1 MVLMSKPPEEPR
13 SLGRSSVILAS
24 GTVVSRV
31 LGFISA
37 IILARTL
44 GTVGAGADTFALANQ
59 LPNNIYAI
67 VAGGVLSA
75 VLVPHIVK
83 AGLDKDGGQSFVN
96 KIVTLGFVIFLAV
109 AILATLLAPALV
121 ALYSQS
127 GGEGGRGFSPEEIAL
142 AVAFAYWCLPQVL
155 FYALYSLLSEVLNAR
170 KVFGP
175 FTWAPALNNIVAMA
189 GLVAFSILFPGVN
202 TADALVWTPAMVTVL
217 AGSAT
222 AGVAA
227 QALILF
233 LFWRKA
239 GLTFR
244 ADFHWRGVG
253 LGRTGRAVSWM
264 FGMILV
270 AQIAGVVQA
279 NVASLAAGGDAP
291 SLAILRFSWLIFMLP
306 HSVVAVSLATAYFTR
321 MSTHARDGDLSAVR
335 SDFMESVSRIGFF
348 MVLAS
353 AGLIVVSLPF
363 ARQFGGEP
371 ESIRAM
377 ALVIALY
384 SLGLV
389 AFSVLFV
396 VQRVFYA
403 LEDTRTPF
411 FLQVVQATLFVSLAL
426 AVATL
431 PVGQIAWGLALSAS
445 IAGGFQTLV
454 AIVVLRRKLG
464 GLSLKP
470 LLVNFAKFFLAALP
484 ASAAGLGLLLGWGGA
499 DGGAYLSES
508 ALWSGVVM
516 GGITLVMV
524 LVYGAVLLLLRS
536 EDARAVLDPVVR
548 RLPFTRSG
556 NTSS

>member
-1 MVLMSKPPEEPR
+1 ML
-13 SLGRSSVILAS
+13 LAS

-83 AGLDKDGGQSFVN
+83 AGLDTDGGQSFIN
-96 KIVTLGFVIFLAV
+96 KIVTLGFLIFLAV
-109 AILATLLAPALV
+109 AVLATLLAPALV
-121 ALYSQS
+121 ALYAQS
-127 GGEGGRGFSPEEIAL
+127 GVDGGRGFSPDEIAL
-142 AVAFAYWCLPQVL
+142 AVAFAYWCLPQIL

-175 FTWAPALNNIVAMA
+175 FTWAPALNNIVTMT
-189 GLVAFSILFPGVN
+189 GLVAFGLIFPGTD
-202 TADALVWTPAMVTVL
+202 TANALVWTSSMVAVL

-227 QALILF
+227 QAFILF
-233 LFWRKA
+233 VFWRRA
-239 GLTFR
+239 GLSFR
-244 ADFHWRGVG
+244 ADFRWRGVG
-253 LGRTGRAVSWM
+253 LGNTGRAVSWM

-321 MSTHARDGDLSAVR
+321 MSTHARDGNRAAVR
-335 SDFMESVSRIGFF
+335 EDFLESVSRIGFF
-348 MVLAS
+348 MVLAG

-377 ALVIALY
+377 AVVIASY
-384 SLGLV
+384 ALGLL

-411 FLQVVQATLFVSLAL
+411 FLQVLQATLFISLAL
-426 AVATL
+426 GVSTL
-431 PVGQIAWGLALSAS
+431 PVTQIAVGLALSAS
-445 IAGGFQTLV
+445 IAGTVQTLV

-470 LLVNFAKFFLAALP
+470 LMSALAQFGLAALP
-484 ASAAGLGLLLGWGGA
+484 ASAAGVALLIAFGGA
-499 DGGAYLSES
+499 SGDGYLTES
-508 ALWSGVVM
+508 ALWSA
-516 GGITLVMV
+516 LVMV
-524 LVYGAVLLLLRS
+524 IITLTMVVVYGGTLLLLRNS
-536 EDARAVLDPVVR
+536 DARAVAGPLLR

-556 NTSS
+556 NSSS

>member
-1 MVLMSKPPEEPR
+1 MTTPR
-13 SLGRSSVILAS
+13 EDNRGLGRASMLLAS

-83 AGLDKDGGQSFVN
+83 AGLDKDGGQSFIN
-96 KIVTLGFVIFLAV
+96 KIVTLGFLIFLAV
-109 AILATLLAPALV
+109 AVLATLLAPALV
-121 ALYSQS
+121 ALYAQS
-127 GGEGGRGFSPEEIAL
+127 GGDGGRGFSPEEIAL
-142 AVAFAYWCLPQVL
+142 AVAFAYWCLPQIL

-175 FTWAPALNNIVAMA
+175 FTWAPALNNVVAMT
-189 GLVAFSILFPGVN
+189 GLVAFGLLFPGAD
-202 TADALVWTPAMVTVL
+202 TANAMVWTPSMVAVL

-227 QALILF
+227 QAFILF
-233 LFWRKA
+233 LFWRRA
-239 GLTFR
+239 GLSFR
-244 ADFHWRGVG
+244 ADFRWRGVG
-253 LGRTGRAVSWM
+253 LGNTGRAVSWM

-321 MSTHARDGDLSAVR
+321 MSTHARDGNRAAVR
-335 SDFMESVSRIGFF
+335 GDFLESVSRIGFF

-353 AGLIVVSLPF
+353 VGLIVVSLPF

-377 ALVIALY
+377 AIVIASY
-384 SLGLV
+384 ALGLL

-411 FLQVVQATLFVSLAL
+411 FLQVLQATLFIFLAL
-426 AVATL
+426 GVSTL
-431 PVGQIAWGLALSAS
+431 PVTQIAVGLALSAS
-445 IAGGFQTLV
+445 IAGTVQTLV

-464 GLSLKP
+464 GLSLRP
-470 LLVNFAKFFLAALP
+470 LVFSLSQFLLAALP
-484 ASAAGLGLLLGWGGA
+484 SSSAGVALLTAFGGA
-499 DGGAYLSES
+499 DGAGYLTES
-508 ALWSGVVM
+508 ALWSALVM
-516 GGITLVMV
+516 AVITLTMV
-524 LVYGAVLLLLRS
+524 VVYGGTLLLLGNS
-536 EDARAVLDPVVR
+536 DARAVAGPLLR

-556 NTSS
+556 NSSS

>member
-1 MVLMSKPPEEPR
+1 MSKPSEEPR

-189 GLVAFSILFPGVN
+189 GLVAFSVLFPGVN

-222 AGVAA
+222 SGVAA

-233 LFWRKA
+233 LFWRRA

-244 ADFHWRGVG
+244 ADFRWRGVG

-484 ASAAGLGLLLGWGGA
+484 ASAAGLGLLLGWGGT

>member
-1 MVLMSKPPEEPR
+1 MTTPR
-13 SLGRSSVILAS
+13 EDNRGLGRASMLLAS

-83 AGLDKDGGQSFVN
+83 AGLDKDGGQSFIN
-96 KIVTLGFVIFLAV
+96 KIVTLGFLIFLAV
-109 AILATLLAPALV
+109 AVLATLLAPALV
-121 ALYSQS
+121 ALYAQS
-127 GGEGGRGFSPEEIAL
+127 GGDGGRGFSPEEIAL
-142 AVAFAYWCLPQVL
+142 AVAFAYWCLPQIL

-175 FTWAPALNNIVAMA
+175 FTWAPALNNVVAMT
-189 GLVAFSILFPGVN
+189 GLVAFGLLFPGAD
-202 TADALVWTPAMVTVL
+202 TANAMVWTSSMVAVL

-227 QALILF
+227 QAFILF
-233 LFWRKA
+233 LFWRRA
-239 GLTFR
+239 GLSFR
-244 ADFHWRGVG
+244 ADFRWRGVG
-253 LGRTGRAVSWM
+253 LGNTGRAVSWM

-321 MSTHARDGDLSAVR
+321 MSTHARDGNRAAVR
-335 SDFMESVSRIGFF
+335 GDFLESVSRIGFF

-353 AGLIVVSLPF
+353 VGLIVVSLPF

-377 ALVIALY
+377 AIVIASY
-384 SLGLV
+384 ALGLL

-411 FLQVVQATLFVSLAL
+411 FLQVLQATLFISLAL
-426 AVATL
+426 GVSTL
-431 PVGQIAWGLALSAS
+431 PVTQIAVGLALSAS
-445 IAGGFQTLV
+445 IAGSVQTLV

-464 GLSLKP
+464 GLSLRP
-470 LLVNFAKFFLAALP
+470 LVFSLSQFLLAALP
-484 ASAAGLGLLLGWGGA
+484 SSGAGFALLTAFGGA
-499 DGGAYLSES
+499 DGAGYLTES
-508 ALWSGVVM
+508 ALWSALVM
-516 GGITLVMV
+516 AVITLTMV
-524 LVYGAVLLLLRS
+524 VVYGGTLLLLGNS
-536 EDARAVLDPVVR
+536 DARAVAGPLLR

-556 NTSS
+556 NSSS

>member
-1 MVLMSKPPEEPR
+1 MTTPSNEPR
-13 SLGRSSVILAS
+13 GVGRASMILAS
-24 GTVVSRV
+24 GTVVSRI

-83 AGLDKDGGQSFVN
+83 AGLDRDGGQSFIN

-109 AILATLLAPALV
+109 AALATLLAPALV
-121 ALYSQS
+121 ALYAQS
-127 GGEGGRGFSPEEIAL
+127 GGDGGRGFSPEEIAL
-142 AVAFAYWCLPQVL
+142 AVAFAYWCLPQIL

-175 FTWAPALNNIVAMA
+175 FTWAPALNNIVAMT
-189 GLVAFSILFPGVN
+189 GLVIFGVVFPGRD
-202 TADALVWTPAMVTVL
+202 TSEALEWSSSMVSLL

-227 QALILF
+227 QAFILF
-233 LFWRKA
+233 LFWRRA
-239 GLTFR
+239 GLSFR
-244 ADFHWRGVG
+244 ADFRWRGVG
-253 LGRTGRAVSWM
+253 LGKTGRAVSWM

-321 MSTHARDGDLSAVR
+321 MSTHARDGDSEAVR
-335 SDFMESVSRIGFF
+335 GDFVESVSRIGVF
-348 MVLAS
+348 MVLATV
-353 AGLIVVSLPF
+353 GLIVVSLPF
-363 ARQFGGEP
+363 ARQFGGEG
-371 ESIRAM
+371 ESTRAM
-377 ALVIALY
+377 ALVISFYA
-384 SLGLV
+384 LGLL

-411 FLQVVQATLFVSLAL
+411 FLQVLQAVVFISLAL
-426 AVATL
+426 TASTL
-431 PVGQIAWGLALSAS
+431 PIGQIAYGLALSAS
-445 IAGGFQTLV
+445 IAGTIQTV
-454 AIVVLRRKLG
+454 TAIAVLRRKLG
-464 GLSLKP
+464 GLNLSP
-470 LLVNFAKFFLAALP
+470 LMATFARFALAALP
-484 ASAAGLGLLLGWGGA
+484 ASGVGVALLMAWGGV
-499 DGGAYLSES
+499 DGGAYLTQSAVWS
-508 ALWSGVVM
+508 ALVMVV
-516 GGITLVMV
+516 ITVAMV
-524 LVYGAVLLLLRS
+524 LVYGGVLLALRS
-536 EDARAVLDPVVR
+536 PDARAIFDPFIR
-548 RLPFTRSG
+548 HLPFTKRG